1 MKREYAIVPLV
12 LKAKPVYTWARF
24 WVLINVEVLLEAL
37 VDVLKGDSMSDL
49 LENIENGVATL
60 TMNLPESL
68 NALSGEMMAGLSEAL
83 PRLVDNA
90 DVKVIV
96 LTGAGRGFCAGGDV
110 KGMASRN
117 ESGTAGKNTKGPTM
131 EQKARDLRKG
141 MEVSRI
147 LYQCS
152 KPTIAM
158 MRGPAAGAGLSL
170 GLACDMRVA
179 SKTIRFT
186 TAFVNVGASGD
197 YGGSYFLTKLVGGAK
212 ARELYFTGRKIEA
225 DEALQLGIVNH
236 LVEDDELEAKTM
248 ELANQIA
255 KGPTVALQYMKQ
267 NLNAA
272 DTGTLEQVFDMEAMA
287 MTRTMMT
294 EDHKEAARAFVEKR
308 APNFQGE

>member
-1 MKREYAIVPLV
+1 MSH
-12 LKAKPVYTWARF
+12 
-24 WVLINVEVLLEAL
+24 LLET
-37 VDVLKGDSMSDL
+37 
-49 LENIENGVATL
+49 IENGVATL
-60 TMNLPESL
+60 TMNRPESL
-68 NALSGEMMAGLSEAL
+68 NALSGEMTEAMSEAV
-83 PRLVDNA
+83 PRLAEDPA
-90 DVKVIV
+90 VKVIV

-110 KGMASRN
+110 KGMAGRN
-117 ESGTAGKNTKGPTM
+117 ESAGTNAKHPTL
-131 EQKARDLRKG
+131 EEKARGLRKG

-170 GLACDMRVA
+170 GLACDMRIA
-179 SKTIRFT
+179 SETMRFT

-212 ARELYFTGRKIEA
+212 ARELYFTGRKIEG

-236 LVEDDELEAKTM
+236 LVPDSELETKTM
-248 ELANQIA
+248 ELASQIA
-255 KGPTVALQYMKQ
+255 SGPTIALQYMKQ

-272 DTGTLEQVFDMEAMA
+272 ETGSLEQIFDMEALA

-308 APNFQGE
+308 APNFTGE

>member
-1 MKREYAIVPLV
+1 
-12 LKAKPVYTWARF
+12 
-24 WVLINVEVLLEAL
+24 
-37 VDVLKGDSMSDL
+37 MSDL
-49 LENIENGVATL
+49 LEKIENGVATL
-60 TMNLPESL
+60 TMNRPESL

-83 PRLVDNA
+83 PRLA
-90 DVKVIV
+90 DDPKVKVIV
-96 LTGAGRGFCAGGDV
+96 LTGSGRGFCAGGDV

-117 ESGTAGKNTKGPTM
+117 ESGTPGKNTKGPTM

-170 GLACDMRVA
+170 GLACDMRIA

-225 DEALQLGIVNH
+225 DEALALGIVNH
-236 LVEDDELEAKTM
+236 LVEDEELEAKTM

-272 DTGTLEQVFDMEAMA
+272 DTGSLEQVFDMEAMS
-287 MTRTMMT
+287 MVRTMMT

>member
-1 MKREYAIVPLV
+1 
-12 LKAKPVYTWARF
+12 
-24 WVLINVEVLLEAL
+24 
-37 VDVLKGDSMSDL
+37 MSDL
-49 LENIENGVATL
+49 LEKIENGVAIL
-60 TMNLPESL
+60 TMNRPESL
-68 NALSGEMMAGLSEAL
+68 NALSGEMMEAMSEAV
-83 PRLVDNA
+83 PRLAEDPA
-90 DVKVIV
+90 VKVIV

-110 KGMASRN
+110 KGMATRN
-117 ESGTAGKNTKGPTM
+117 AASAGENARPVSM
-131 EQKARDLRKG
+131 EERARGLRKG

-170 GLACDMRVA
+170 GLACDMRIA
-179 SKTIRFT
+179 SETIRFT

-212 ARELYFTGRKIEA
+212 ARELYFTGRKIDGA
-225 DEALQLGIVNH
+225 EALQLGMVNH
-236 LVEDDELEAKTM
+236 LVPDDQLEAKTM
-248 ELANQIA
+248 ELASQIA
-255 KGPTVALQYMKQ
+255 AGPTLALQHMKQ

-272 DTGTLEQVFDMEAMA
+272 DTGSLEQVFDMEAMS

-308 APNFQGE
+308 APNFTGQ

>member
-1 MKREYAIVPLV
+1 
-12 LKAKPVYTWARF
+12 
-24 WVLINVEVLLEAL
+24 
-37 VDVLKGDSMSDL
+37 MSDL
-49 LENIENGVATL
+49 LEKVENGVATL
-60 TMNLPESL
+60 TMNRPESL
-68 NALSGEMMAGLSEAL
+68 NALSGEMMEQMSEAV
-83 PRLVDNA
+83 PRLAEDPE
-90 DVKVIV
+90 VKVIV

-110 KGMASRN
+110 KGMAGRN
-117 ESGTAGKNTKGPTM
+117 ASSGSNTKPLTLEERAKG
-131 EQKARDLRKG
+131 LRKG

-170 GLACDMRVA
+170 GLACDMRIA
-179 SKTIRFT
+179 SETMRFT
-186 TAFVNVGASGD
+186 TAFVNVGASGG

-212 ARELYFTGRKIEA
+212 ARELYFTGRKIEG

-236 LVEDDELEAKTM
+236 LVPDDQLETKTM

-255 KGPTVALQYMKQ
+255 SGPTIALQYMKQ

-272 DTGTLEQVFDMEAMA
+272 DTGTLEQVFDLEAFA

-308 APNFQGE
+308 KPNFTGE

>member
-1 MKREYAIVPLV
+1 
-12 LKAKPVYTWARF
+12 
-24 WVLINVEVLLEAL
+24 
-37 VDVLKGDSMSDL
+37 MSDL
-49 LENIENGVATL
+49 LEKIENGVAVL
-60 TMNLPESL
+60 TMNRPESL
-68 NALSGEMMAGLSEAL
+68 NALSGEMMANLSEAV
-83 PRLVDNA
+83 PRLAEDPA
-90 DVKVIV
+90 VKVIV

-110 KGMASRN
+110 KGMANRN
-117 ESGTAGKNTKGPTM
+117 DGSSANSSGSNTKGPTI
-131 EQKARDLRKG
+131 EQKARALRKG

-212 ARELYFTGRKIEA
+212 ARELYFTGRKIES
-225 DEALQLGIVNH
+225 DEALQLGMVNH

-248 ELANQIA
+248 ALANQIA
-255 KGPTVALQYMKQ
+255 RGPTVALQYMKQ

-272 DTGTLEQVFDMEAMA
+272 DTGTLEQVFDMEAA
-287 MTRTMMT
+287 SMTRTMMT
-294 EDHKEAARAFVEKR
+294 DDHKEAARAFVEKR
-308 APNFQGE
+308 APNFTGE

>member
-1 MKREYAIVPLV
+1 MNDKL
-12 LKAKPVYTWARF
+12 THT
-24 WVLINVEVLLEAL
+24 N
-37 VDVLKGDSMSDL
+37 KGEHMSDL
-49 LENIENGVATL
+49 LEKIENGVAVL
-60 TMNLPESL
+60 TMNRPESL
-68 NALSGEMMAGLSEAL
+68 NALSAGMMADLSEAV
-83 PRLVDNA
+83 PRLAEDPA
-90 DVKVIV
+90 VKVIV

-110 KGMASRN
+110 KGMANRN
-117 ESGTAGKNTKGPTM
+117 EDPSGSNTKGPTI
-131 EQKARDLRKG
+131 EQKAQSLRKG

-212 ARELYFTGRKIEA
+212 ARELYFTGRKIES

-236 LVEDDELEAKTM
+236 LVEDDALEAKTM

-255 KGPTVALQYMKQ
+255 RGPTVALQYMKQ

-272 DTGTLEQVFDMEAMA
+272 ETGTLEQVFDMEASA
-287 MTRTMMT
+287 MVRTMMT
-294 EDHKEAARAFVEKR
+294 DDHKEAARAFVEKR
-308 APNFQGE
+308 APNFSGE

>member
-1 MKREYAIVPLV
+1 
-12 LKAKPVYTWARF
+12 
-24 WVLINVEVLLEAL
+24 
-37 VDVLKGDSMSDL
+37 MSDL
-49 LENIENGVATL
+49 LEKIEGGIATL
-60 TMNLPESL
+60 TMNRPESL
-68 NALSGEMMAGLSEAL
+68 NALSGEMMEAMSEAV
-83 PRLVDNA
+83 PRLAEDP

-117 ESGTAGKNTKGPTM
+117 SGENTRPQTLES
-131 EQKARDLRKG
+131 KARGLRKG

-170 GLACDMRVA
+170 GLACDMRIA
-179 SKTIRFT
+179 SETMRFT

-212 ARELYFTGRKIEA
+212 ARELYFTGRKIEGP
-225 DEALQLGIVNH
+225 EALQLGIVNH
-236 LVEDDELEAKTM
+236 LVPDDQLETKTM
-248 ELANQIA
+248 ELASQIA
-255 KGPTVALQYMKQ
+255 NGPTIALQYMKQ

-272 DTGTLEQVFDMEAMA
+272 ETGTLEQVFDMEALA

-308 APNFQGE
+308 APNFTGE

>member
-1 MKREYAIVPLV
+1 MSH
-12 LKAKPVYTWARF
+12 
-24 WVLINVEVLLEAL
+24 LIEKV
-37 VDVLKGDSMSDL
+37 
-49 LENIENGVATL
+49 ENGIAML
-60 TMNLPESL
+60 TMNRPESL
-68 NALSGEMMAGLSEAL
+68 NALSGEMMEAMSEAV
-83 PRLVDNA
+83 PRLAEDPE
-90 DVKVIV
+90 VKVIV

-110 KGMASRN
+110 KGMATRN
-117 ESGTAGKNTKGPTM
+117 ASSGENTKPVTM
-131 EQKARDLRKG
+131 EDRARGLRKG

-170 GLACDMRVA
+170 GLACDMRIA
-179 SKTIRFT
+179 SETIRLT

-212 ARELYFTGRKIEA
+212 ARELYFTGRKIEGA
-225 DEALQLGIVNH
+225 EAAALGIVNH
-236 LVEDDELEAKTM
+236 LVPDDQLEAKTM
-248 ELANQIA
+248 ELAQQIA
-255 KGPTVALQYMKQ
+255 NGPTIALQYMKQ

-272 DTGTLEQVFDMEAMA
+272 ETGTLEQVFDMEAMS

-308 APNFQGE
+308 APNFTGE